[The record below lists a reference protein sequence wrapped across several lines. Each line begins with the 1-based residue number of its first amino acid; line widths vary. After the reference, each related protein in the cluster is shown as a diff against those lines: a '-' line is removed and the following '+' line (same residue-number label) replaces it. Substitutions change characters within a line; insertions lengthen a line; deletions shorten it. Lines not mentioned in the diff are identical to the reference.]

1 MSVRLGA
8 SSKPPLKRDTARQT
22 PGGRALDTVMVRASE
37 VIAAFVGMV
46 ILMLPVAAVLAAR
59 RDRERLG
66 RLGKTSTGVI
76 VASIVL
82 FTFTPV
88 VASVLTPDWSP
99 VTMFLI
105 GSIGWAFSAWSAI
118 FVLRFMNG
126 ASGRSSSLGAFGA
139 AAVAPFLGTV
149 MTVVGFII

>member
-1 MSVRLGA
+1 
-8 SSKPPLKRDTARQT
+8 
-22 PGGRALDTVMVRASE
+22 
-37 VIAAFVGMV
+37 MV

-66 RLGKTSTGVI
+66 HLGNASIGVI
-76 VASIVL
+76 VASVVL
-82 FTFTPV
+82 FKFTPV

-105 GSIGWAFSAWSAI
+105 GSVGWAFSAWSAI
-118 FVLRFMNG
+118 FAWRFMNG

-139 AAVAPFLGTV
+139 AALAPFLGAV
-149 MTVVGFII
+149 MTVVGFFI